1 MNFWETGGNE
11 SNLLHTSKQEHQAR
25 TPRVRITAKMVDVI
39 GSPEFLK
46 SMFGDSEGSSSEDDG
61 ENSEDRDFIVDDNVS
76 IESFHSSDFD
86 STEANAEGLSRAED
100 DLPIEAACD
109 EVQRGGYSGRI
120 FRGSHLPASA
130 CSWATLFLQEEAKFT
145 PDYFD
150 GVRQF
155 QQPKKTLR
163 GAHWD
168 GSLNAFIKDNVPI
181 QSGAPQGPAPS
192 GNQNRI
198 LIICF
203 CPIIIMYIH
212 CARVLLGTCDF
223 RLASKTS
230 ADRGLD
236 I

>member
-1 MNFWETGGNE
+1 MGKKRQRWQVELQDDPNCY
-11 SNLLHTSKQEHQAR
+11 KQEHLASK
-25 TPRVRITAKMVDVI
+25 VRITAKMVDVI
-39 GSPEFLK
+39 GSREFNK
-46 SMFGDSEGSSSEDDG
+46 SLFGDSEASSSEDDG
-61 ENSEDRDFIVDDNVS
+61 ENSEDRDFIVDDNAS
-76 IESFHSSDFD
+76 IESFDSNDFD
-86 STEANAEGLSRAED
+86 STEANAEGLSGAED
-100 DLPIEAACD
+100 NTPIEAAFD
-109 EVQRGGYSGRI
+109 EVQRNGSSGRI
-120 FRGSHLPASA
+120 FRGSHLPTSA
-130 CSWATLFLQEEAKFT
+130 CTWATVFLEEEAKFT
-145 PDYFD
+145 SDYFD

-168 GSLNAFIKDNVPI
+168 GSLNAFIKANVPI

-223 RLASKTS
+223 RLASKTG
-230 ADRGLD
+230 ADRGQD
-236 I
+236 T